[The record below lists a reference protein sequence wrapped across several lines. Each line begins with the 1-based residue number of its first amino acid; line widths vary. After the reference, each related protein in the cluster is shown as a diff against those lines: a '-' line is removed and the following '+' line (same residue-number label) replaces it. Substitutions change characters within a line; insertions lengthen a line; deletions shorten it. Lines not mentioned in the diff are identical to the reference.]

1 MCKAVCCMEYNRN
14 FKQLL
19 IIGNGFDLACDL
31 KSSYKD
37 FFDNYLKSISSTNS
51 KMYWER
57 YFQNM
62 SYLNSSKDDY
72 SWTDIET
79 QIFIQLQN
87 VEFLIKN
94 ELLNNKFYENKDDL
108 INEIEIY
115 LNKSNSNLKLD
126 SLLSTFYL
134 LRSVFEN
141 YLIGNSLKLNTTL
154 DKIKKDLLKLENH
167 FTSYLTNE
175 IQNANSKIE
184 TNNEIATTIF
194 TENSYFIKSRILFAS
209 LLLFYMNI
217 NKTPFFVPTLEK
229 LQETADSDL
238 IINTLDVS
246 YLSEFDMVENYV
258 LSFNYTQ
265 PFQFPNLRN
274 IHGNLYDKNIIFGI
288 DYDKVNS
295 YFSNQPTQFT
305 KSYRILE
312 NKLNS
317 DMVIPSDINKILF
330 YGHGLGEADYS
341 YFQAVFDTVDL
352 YHGNTQLV
360 FFWNNFNNE
369 DQYNIQVERVTNLI
383 EKYGQTFSNKD
394 HGRNLFTKLLLE
406 NRIIFEQLELEH
418 VWKLKYLT

>member
-1 MCKAVCCMEYNRN
+1 MEYNRN

-62 SYLNSSKDDY
+62 SYLNTSKDDY

>member
-1 MCKAVCCMEYNRN
+1 MENNERI
-14 FKQLL
+14 KQLL
-19 IIGNGFDLACDL
+19 IIGNGFDLSCGL

-37 FFDNYLKSISSTNS
+37 FFDNYLKSISSTDS

-57 YFQNM
+57 YFQDM
-62 SYLNSSKDDY
+62 AYLNSDKGDY

-87 VEFLIKN
+87 VEFIIEN
-94 ELLNNKFYENKDDL
+94 ELLKNRFYENQDEL
-108 INEIEIY
+108 IRKIELSLNE
-115 LNKSNSNLKLD
+115 SNSNLSIG
-126 SLLSTFYL
+126 SLLQTFYL
-134 LRSVFEN
+134 LKSVFE
-141 YLIGNSLKLNTTL
+141 YYMIGNQLKLNTAL
-154 DKIKKDLLKLENH
+154 NKIKTDLLKLENH

-175 IQNANSKIE
+175 IQNANSKIK
-184 TNNEIATTIF
+184 TNNEIATTTF
-194 TENSYFIKSRILFAS
+194 TENSYYIKSRILFAS
-209 LLLFYMNI
+209 LLLFYMNV

-238 IINTLDVS
+238 INNTLDVS

-274 IHGNLYDKNIIFGI
+274 IHGNLSDKNIIFGI
-288 DYDKVNS
+288 DYDKVNTF
-295 YFSNQPTQFT
+295 FSNQPTQFT

-317 DMVIPSDINKILF
+317 NIVIPADINKILF

-341 YFQAVFDTVDL
+341 YFQAIFDTVDL

-360 FFWNNFNNE
+360 FFWNNFNDE

-406 NRIIFEQLELEH
+406 NRIIFKQISLES
-418 VWKLKYLT
+418 VWKLRYLR

>member
-1 MCKAVCCMEYNRN
+1 MEYNRN

-274 IHGNLYDKNIIFGI
+274 IHGNLNDKNIIFGI

>member
-274 IHGNLYDKNIIFGI
+274 IHGNLNDKNIIFGI